1 MTDRTRDDH
10 TDALRRRLCKPAPA
24 PRRWARVPGATLL
37 GAQAQA
43 RIRLEAIQGEKI
55 EVLLVKSPRGDLLS
69 KYHKE
74 FEDMT
79 GIEVGSE
86 MVPEQQQRQKAVIEF
101 NSGNPSFDVIA
112 LSYHVQKRQ
121 FAQEQLADRS
131 APDDQRSTAGRSEP
145 RFRRFRARAASITRS
160 RPDGRVDEPAVQPR
174 SLGRLLQQGAVRRQG
189 RRVPEDV
196 RRNDRCRRASSTIPA
211 RACRVCRT
219 RPEERQRAGVDE
231 LPPRLRRDGFI
242 DKSGKLMTDSPEA
255 IESAKMYQTLLA
267 KYGPQGVAGY
277 NWNEAQSLFLQGKAA
292 MWLDGI
298 GFAQPLEDPTKSR
311 IVGKVGYGVMPAGPK
326 QQVSA
331 LFADGEG
338 ISTFSKKKGPAWFY
352 LQWASNKA
360 NQTRMLQAA
369 AGAPV
374 RTSAYAAAQASS
386 DFKSPKEWVECM
398 LTSAKI
404 AQPGLPIIA
413 AVTEFRDTFGIALTN
428 MINGADPA
436 AELEARDR
444 RVPAGPRQDREGLT
458 PTPAPSD
465 DGAGSRIGFRDER
478 GSADACP
485 RPGFLARRRRELSA
499 VRRAGATGRRRR
511 HHLSLGVHRLDERVR
526 LEDRLGRAFRRVR

>member
-1 MTDRTRDDH
+1 MTDHTRDDR
-10 TDALRRRLCKPAPA
+10 TDTLRRRLLQAGA
-24 PRRWARVPGATLL
+24 GAAALGAVPGAALL
-37 GAQAQA
+37 GAQAPA
-43 RIRLEAIQGEKI
+43 TFDWKRFKGEKI

-74 FEDMT
+74 FQDMT

-121 FAQEQLADRS
+121 FAKNNWLTDLRPMINDRLLADPNLDF
-131 APDDQRSTAGRSEP
+131 ADFAQGGLNYAVE
-145 RFRRFRARAASITRS
+145 A
-160 RPDGRVDEPAVQPR
+160 DGRVM
-174 SLGRLLQQGAVRRQG
+174 SLPFNLDPWVVYYNKELFAAKGVAYPKTFAQMIDAAAKLNDPGKGVSGFVGRGLKNANVPVWTSFLLGYG
-189 RRVPEDV
+189 
-196 RRNDRCRRASSTIPA
+196 
-211 RACRVCRT
+211 
-219 RPEERQRAGVDE
+219 G
-231 LPPRLRRDGFI
+231 GFI
-242 DKSGKLMTDSPEA
+242 DKSGKLMTDSQEA
-255 IESAKMYQTLLA
+255 IESARMYQTLMA

-326 QQVSA
+326 HQVSA

-338 ISTFSKKKGPAWFY
+338 ISTYSKKKGPAWFY

-360 NQTRMLQAA
+360 NQTRMLLAA

-398 LTSAKI
+398 LASAKI
-404 AQPGLPIIA
+404 AQPGLPVIA

-436 AELEARDR
+436 AELK
-444 RVPAGPRQDREGLT
+444 
-458 PTPAPSD
+458 
-465 DGAGSRIGFRDER
+465 
-478 GSADACP
+478 
-485 RPGFLARRRRELSA
+485 
-499 VRRAGATGRRRR
+499 RATAEFQP
-511 HHLSLGVHRLDERVR
+511 VLDKTEK
-526 LEDRLGRAFRRVR
+526 A

>member
-1 MTDRTRDDH
+1 MTDHTRDDR
-10 TDALRRRLCKPAPA
+10 TDTLRRRLLQAGA
-24 PRRWARVPGATLL
+24 GAAALGAVPGASLL

-43 RIRLEAIQGEKI
+43 TFDWKRFKGEKI

-74 FEDMT
+74 FQDMT

-121 FAQEQLADRS
+121 FAKNNWLTDLRPMINDRLLADPNLDF
-131 APDDQRSTAGRSEP
+131 ADFAQGGLNYAVE
-145 RFRRFRARAASITRS
+145 A
-160 RPDGRVDEPAVQPR
+160 DGRVM
-174 SLGRLLQQGAVRRQG
+174 SLPLNLDPWVVYYNKELFAAKGVAYPKTFPEMIAAAAKLNDTGKGVSGFVGRGLKNANVPVWTSFLLGYG
-189 RRVPEDV
+189 
-196 RRNDRCRRASSTIPA
+196 
-211 RACRVCRT
+211 
-219 RPEERQRAGVDE
+219 G
-231 LPPRLRRDGFI
+231 GFV

-326 QQVSA
+326 HQVSA

-338 ISTFSKKKGPAWFY
+338 ISTYSKKKGPAWFY

-398 LTSAKI
+398 LASAKI

-436 AELEARDR
+436 AELK
-444 RVPAGPRQDREGLT
+444 
-458 PTPAPSD
+458 
-465 DGAGSRIGFRDER
+465 
-478 GSADACP
+478 
-485 RPGFLARRRRELSA
+485 
-499 VRRAGATGRRRR
+499 RATAEFQP
-511 HHLSLGVHRLDERVR
+511 VLDKTEK
-526 LEDRLGRAFRRVR
+526 A